1 MDLLVK
7 RLWPKANYCV
17 GQMYIDGKFFCN
29 TLEPKV
35 VDVDKS
41 GKFDGNEKKVYGK
54 SAIPYGTYKVVY
66 TESPRFKRKLPRL
79 VDVPH
84 FEGILIHPGNTVE
97 DTQGC
102 ILVGKNTSTGRLS
115 DSRVTSDH
123 LNALIDRTIKN
134 GGEVTITIE

>member
-7 RLWPKANYCV
+7 RLWPKTNYCV
-17 GQMYIDGKFFCN
+17 GRMYIDGKFFCN

-41 GKFDGNEKKVYGK
+41 GKFDGNEKKVYGE
-54 SAIPYGTYKVVY
+54 SAIPYGTYKIVY

>member
-7 RLWPKANYCV
+7 RIWPKANYCV
-17 GQMYIDGKFFCN
+17 GRMYIDSKFFCN

-35 VDVDKS
+35 VDVNKS
-41 GKFDGNEKKVYGK
+41 GKFDGDEKKVYGK

-123 LNALIDRTIKN
+123 LNTLIDRTIKN

>member
-17 GQMYIDGKFFCN
+17 GRMYIDGKFFCN

-35 VDVDKS
+35 VDVNKS
-41 GKFDGNEKKVYGK
+41 GKFDGNEKKVYGE